1 MLYLVSNG
9 LNNKLKQMAKSIK
22 FKDDVYLDSTGIHR
36 DIIKAYASG
45 RPVLNITSWTA
56 TIIPL
61 DKYLRIG
68 KKLSLINNK
77 VVIGKGVKKVLCSC
91 LINSW
96 NNTKTA
102 KDGCIYHNGKNIS
115 FTAMYTMEGYQNQ
128 TAHTVAN
135 CLVEVNEGDTI
146 DLRFNTGGDSGTIT
160 ILGDG
165 GVGCFLTVEVV
176 E

>member
-1 MLYLVSNG
+1 
-9 LNNKLKQMAKSIK
+9 MAKSIK
-22 FKDDVYLDSTGIHR
+22 LENNYYWDSTGIRR

-45 RPVLNITSWTA
+45 RPVLSTTAWTP

-61 DKYLRIG
+61 DSYLRIG
-68 KKLSLINNK
+68 QKLSLNDNK

-96 NNTKTA
+96 ENSSSG
-102 KDGCIYHNGKNIS
+102 KDGSICLNGSNIS
-115 FTAMYTMEGYQNQ
+115 ITSIHTIGAYQNQ
-128 TAHTVAN
+128 TAHAVAN
-135 CLVEVNEGDTI
+135 CLIEVNEGDTI
-146 DLRFNTGGDSGTIT
+146 DLRFYTGGESSTIH